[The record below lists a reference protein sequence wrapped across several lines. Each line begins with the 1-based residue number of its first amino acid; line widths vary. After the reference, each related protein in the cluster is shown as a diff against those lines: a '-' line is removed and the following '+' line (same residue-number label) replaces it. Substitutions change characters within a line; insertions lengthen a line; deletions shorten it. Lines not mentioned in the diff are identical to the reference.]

1 MRSSHTT
8 PIKTPH
14 EQSHTHTLSLS
25 QTHHSHSN
33 TQPGAYSPLTLPTS
47 QHRVPSPDLHGRC
60 GGCQNSISQFLSLAW
75 RGFDIPHFVPR
86 ESELAF
92 PSMLAHVSTSLGGI
106 AALAHLPL
114 TLANIT
120 PHRQPHTQ
128 VGHSSSK
135 NNNSAQETTG
145 KQQVRSELII
155 HSFLHCPAP
164 HTLPSLP
171 PPATASHVPPRCWVW
186 ICGRV
191 MLHPTA

>member
-1 MRSSHTT
+1 MESVARLDKFCGRTLWREKLTHNSYQDT
-8 PIKTPH
+8 PRAEP
-14 EQSHTHTLSLS
+14 HTHSLS

-33 TQPGAYSPLTLPTS
+33 TQSGAYSPFTLPTS

-60 GGCQNSISQFLSLAW
+60 GGCQNSISQLAW

-92 PSMLAHVSTSLGGI
+92 LSMLAHVSTSLGGI

-128 VGHSSSK
+128 VGHRERSSSSK
-135 NNNSAQETTG
+135 NNNRTG
-145 KQQVRSELII
+145 KQQENR
-155 HSFLHCPAP
+155 
-164 HTLPSLP
+164 
-171 PPATASHVPPRCWVW
+171 
-186 ICGRV
+186 
-191 MLHPTA
+191 